1 MRVRAR
7 LVDIEPA
14 SHINEQGSEHL
25 VPDSGGIRTIFSDQN
40 DQISSASISDGRP
53 ASPGMELD
61 LRGQRADDA
70 VDTLER
76 YLERAYLSGLPYVR
90 IIHGKGTGRLRNV
103 VRTELKGVPFVK
115 SFESGEQKEG
125 GEGVTVV
132 MFTPE
137 D

>member
-14 SHINEQGSEHL
+14 TQIDAEGTEHF
-25 VPDSGGIRTIFSDQN
+25 VTDSAGIRTIFSDQT
-40 DQISSASISDGRP
+40 DQTSSATISDGRP

-103 VRTELKGVPFVK
+103 VRTELKSVPFVK

-132 MFTPE
+132 LFTPE